1 MEPSLYS
8 LFVLSS
14 DRFTFEVK
22 FLGTFSSELF
32 ALDGFKHE
40 FVKEL
45 KGNIQLNEKLL
56 NEKSPEEDGY
66 DKEELDRLLKNE
78 IISFSKM
85 IEKIEN
91 CNPPSLERYLQIIN
105 SDKEYLYIKSLGLID
120 VHIKEHRVNET
131 FNQNF
136 RDIVQYRDINYGK

>member
-14 DRFTFEVK
+14 DRFNFEVK

-40 FVKEL
+40 FIKEL

-56 NEKSPEEDGY
+56 NQESPEEDGY
-66 DKEELDRLLKNE
+66 DKEELDRLLVNE
-78 IISFSKM
+78 IASLSKM

-105 SDKEYLYIKSLGLID
+105 SDKEYLYIKSLGLVD
-120 VHIKEHRVNET
+120 VYIKEHRFNET

-136 RDIVQYRDINYGK
+136 HNLVQYRDINYGK

>member
-8 LFVLSS
+8 LFVIYKGHYS
-14 DRFTFEVK
+14 EIK
-22 FLGTFSSELF
+22 FFGTFSSELF

-56 NEKSPEEDGY
+56 NENSPEEDGY
-66 DKEELDRLLKNE
+66 DKEELDRLLVNE
-78 IISFSKM
+78 IIFFSKM

-91 CNPPSLERYLQIIN
+91 CNPPSFERYLQIIN

-120 VHIKEHRVNET
+120 IPIKEHRFNET

-136 RDIVQYRDINYGK
+136 HDLVQYRDINYGK